1 MVCRTQRQTLIYS
14 LNYFIES
21 NASAALPN
29 DGNAATLFYTVKTK
43 GIQENDSV
51 EKKVEWYTKA
61 NYKKALPYYGMISIP
76 K

>member
-29 DGNAATLFYTVKTK
+29 DGNAATLFYTVKKK

-51 EKKVEWYTKA
+51 EKKWNGIQKLII
-61 NYKKALPYYGMISIP
+61 KKPSHTME
-76 K
+76 